1 MWLTRF
7 TLRQPI
13 IATLF
18 FLGIAVFGLI
28 GYFSM
33 GENIIPNVNFPIVTV
48 TAVYPGASPEEMERL
63 VVKPIEDQIQGL
75 AHLDKV
81 MATVQEGTAT
91 ITVQFKLGTDVN
103 FASTDVQH
111 AVDAARIYLPNDLD
125 PPIVDKF
132 DVTAQPVLTEAI
144 TSTVLSPVEL
154 SNIITTEIVPVLRG
168 VKGVGAVV
176 VGGQYTRQVT
186 VQPDLG
192 RLRSVGLTLSDVN
205 NSLAAGNVSMP
216 GGRLDQPFAESTVG
230 VRADITSAQQIA
242 HLPLMS
248 PFAFQIG
255 TPQGSS
261 GIPLRIGDVATVVD
275 GYADHRVISTVNH
288 TTANVVSISRDA
300 TSDTIKTTQA
310 VRAAF
315 ADLQKRYPQIKFSEI
330 DADLYFTRDSINGV
344 LENLFEGILLTALVL
359 LLFLH
364 VWRSALVVMIAIP
377 TSLLATFFV
386 MWLLGLTVDV
396 LSLMGLSLTIG
407 ILVDDSIVV
416 IENITRHREM
426 GQPPD
431 EAAITGRSEIGNA
444 AIAITLVDV
453 VVFAPIAFMSG
464 IIGQYMREFGLV
476 VVCATLFSLLVSF
489 TLTPLL
495 AAHWALVRKP
505 KPPVGIFK
513 MFADWFES
521 LRVAYHDRWLPA
533 AMAHPYVTFFGSF
546 GIVLGS
552 VVLAVIL
559 IVAGI
564 LPGEFQPYTEWGYAS
579 IDLNYPPGT
588 PIEVTAAG
596 AQRIGLALEKMKG
609 VKNVS
614 VTVGR
619 AANGAN
625 EVVGGNVAHIWAFLY
640 QNQRHEERGI
650 VAKVATLGY
659 LVPGARISA
668 SGAQNAGQPPIEFTL
683 SGPTE
688 QLDAASKKLLAF
700 IAKQP
705 NAVDVTAS
713 NQIVGPRLE
722 ITIDRDRAAVLGVSP
737 QDAAL
742 TARAAVGGVISTRVR
757 QPEGLIDA
765 VVQLPP
771 ETRNDPEQLRT
782 VDVRSA
788 TTGQLVPLGDVA
800 TFTKT
805 TEPPY
810 IERQDRERI
819 VSITANTANGAPI
832 GPIVDKVNSALN
844 TPGFLPAGVHVTTQ
858 GDTQL
863 FGDAIAKI
871 GLALGTSFVLIY
883 MLLVVLYRSYLTPFV
898 IMMSLPAAIVGVIA
912 FLIVL
917 NLLNI
922 AFPDFHIQLG
932 RFYLRP
938 FAGQTLNLFSML
950 GIVMLTGLVAK
961 NGILLVDYAN
971 TMRAR
976 GLALADAM
984 RESAAIRFRPIVMT
998 TAAMIAG
1005 MTPLA
1010 LGLTEGAEFRK
1021 SIGTVIIGGLTSSLF
1036 LTLFLVPVVYVAVVG
1051 FFDRLAQRKLARQ
1064 LTVAKEPEVPTG
1076 TEEALGAR

>member
-18 FLGIAVFGLI
+18 FVAVAVFGLI
-28 GYFSM
+28 AYFSM
-33 GENIIPNVNFPIVTV
+33 GENIIPNVNFPIVSV
-48 TAVYPGASPEEMERL
+48 TAVYPGASPDEMERL
-63 VVKPIEDQIQGL
+63 IVKPIEDQIQGL
-75 AHLDKV
+75 PHLDKV
-81 MATVQEGTAT
+81 SATAQEGTAS

-103 FASTDVQH
+103 FSATDVQH
-111 AVDAARIYLPNDLD
+111 AVDAARLYLPNDLD
-125 PPIVDKF
+125 PPLVEKF
-132 DVTAQPVLTEAI
+132 DVSAQPVLTEAI

-154 SNIITTEIVPVLRG
+154 SNVITNEIVPALRG

-176 VGGQYTRQVT
+176 VGGKYTRQIT
-186 VQPDLG
+186 VQPDLA

-230 VRADITSAQQIA
+230 VRADLTNASQIA
-242 HLPLMS
+242 HLPLMN
-248 PFAFQIG
+248 PFALTAG
-255 TPQGSS
+255 TPAGST
-261 GIPLRIGDVATVVD
+261 GQPLRIGDVATVVD

-288 TTANVVSISRDA
+288 VTANVVTISRDA
-300 TSDTIKTTQA
+300 TSDTVKTTEA
-310 VRAAF
+310 VRSAF
-315 ADLQKRYPQIKFSEI
+315 KDLQARFPQIKFAEI

-377 TSLLATFFV
+377 ASLLATFFV
-386 MWLLGLTVDV
+386 MWMLGFTVNV

-431 EAAITGRSEIGNA
+431 DAAITGRSEIGGA

-464 IIGQYMREFGLV
+464 IIGEYMREFGLV

-505 KPPVGIFK
+505 RAPVGIFK
-513 MFADWFES
+513 AFADWFES
-521 LRVAYHDRWLPA
+521 VRHAYHDRWLPA
-533 AMAHPYVTFFGSF
+533 AMAHPYITFFGSL
-546 GIVLGS
+546 GLVLGS
-552 VVLAVIL
+552 IVLAGIL
-559 IVAGI
+559 MGSGV

-588 PIEVTAAG
+588 PIDVTAAG
-596 AQRIGLALEKMKG
+596 AARIGLALEKMKG

-619 AANGAN
+619 AENGAT
-625 EVVGGNVAHIWAFLY
+625 EIVGGNVAHIWAFLY
-640 QNQRHEERGI
+640 QDQRHEERGI
-650 VAKVATLGY
+650 VSKVATLGA
-659 LVPGARISA
+659 LAPGARISSA
-668 SGAQNAGQPPIEFTL
+668 GAANAGQPPIFFTL
-683 SGPTE
+683 TGPAE
-688 QLDAASKKLLAF
+688 ELDAASKKLVNF

-705 NAVDVTAS
+705 NTTDVTSS
-713 NQIVGPRLE
+713 NAIVGPRLE
-722 ITIDRDRAAVLGVSP
+722 INIDRDRAAVLGVSP

-742 TARAAVGGVISTRVR
+742 AARAAVGGVISTRVR
-757 QPEGLIDA
+757 QREGLIDA

-771 ETRNDPEQLRT
+771 ATRNDPSQLQT
-782 VDVRSA
+782 VDVRSL

-800 TFTKT
+800 AFTKT

-810 IERQDRERI
+810 IERQDRER
-819 VSITANTANGAPI
+819 VVRVTANTANGVPI
-832 GPIVDKVNSALN
+832 GPIVDKVNQAIN
-844 TPGFLPAGVHVTTQ
+844 TPGFLPPGVHSKTE

-863 FGDAIAKI
+863 FGDAITKI
-871 GLALGTSFVLIY
+871 GLALLTSFILIY
-883 MLLVVLYRSYLTPFV
+883 MLLVVLYRSYLTPLV
-898 IMMSLPAAIVGVIA
+898 IMMSVPAAIVGVIG

-917 NLLNI
+917 NLFNV

-971 TMRAR
+971 TMRTR

-984 RESAAIRFRPIVMT
+984 RESATIRFRPIVMT

-1036 LTLFLVPVVYVAVVG
+1036 LTLFLVPVVYVAMVG
-1051 FFDRLAQRKLARQ
+1051 FFDRVAQRKLARQ
-1064 LTVAKEPEVPTG
+1064 LKVAKDDQDAVTG
-1076 TEEALGAR
+1076 TALDAG

>member
-18 FLGIAVFGLI
+18 FLAVAVFGLI
-28 GYFSM
+28 GYMSM
-33 GENIIPNVNFPIVTV
+33 GENIIPNVTFPIVSV
-48 TAVYPGASPEEMERL
+48 TAVYPGASPDEMERL

-75 AHLDKV
+75 PHLDKV
-81 MATVQEGTAT
+81 SATAQEGTAS

-103 FASTDVQH
+103 FAATDVQH
-111 AVDAARIYLPNDLD
+111 AVDSARIYLPNDLD
-125 PPIVDKF
+125 PPLVDKF
-132 DVTAQPVLTEAI
+132 DVSAQPVLTEAI
-144 TSTVLSPVEL
+144 TSTVLSPIDL
-154 SNIITTEIVPVLRG
+154 SNVITNDIVPALRG

-176 VGGQYTRQVT
+176 VGGKFTRQIT
-186 VQPDLG
+186 VQPDLA
-192 RLRSVGLTLSDVN
+192 RLRSVGLTLADVN
-205 NSLAAGNVSMP
+205 SSLAAGNVSMP

-230 VRADITSAQQIA
+230 VRADLTNAAQIE
-242 HLPLMS
+242 HLPLMN
-248 PFAFQIG
+248 PFALSLGAPAGVTGQ
-255 TPQGSS
+255 
-261 GIPLRIGDVATVVD
+261 PLRIGDVATVID
-275 GYADHRVISTVNH
+275 GYQDHRVISTVNH
-288 TTANVVSISRDA
+288 VTANIVTISRDA
-300 TSDTIKTTQA
+300 TSDTVKTTEA

-315 ADLQKRYPQIKFSEI
+315 ADLQKRYPQIKFAEI

-359 LLFLH
+359 LVFLH

-377 TSLLATFFV
+377 ASLLATFFV
-386 MWLLGLTVDV
+386 MWTLGFTVDV

-431 EAAITGRSEIGNA
+431 EAAITGRSEIGGA
-444 AIAITLVDV
+444 AVAITLVDV
-453 VVFAPIAFMSG
+453 VVFAPIAVMSG

-505 KPPVGIFK
+505 RQPSGFFK
-513 MFADWFES
+513 VFADWFEHM
-521 LRVAYHDRWLPA
+521 RVAYHDRWLPA
-533 AMAHPYVTFFGSF
+533 AMAHPYLTFFGSL
-546 GIVLGS
+546 GLVLGS
-552 VVLAVIL
+552 LVLAVVL
-559 IVAGI
+559 IMAGI

-579 IDLNYPPGT
+579 VDLNYPPGT
-588 PIEVTAAG
+588 PIDVTTAG
-596 AQRIGLALEKMKG
+596 ATRIGAALEKMKG

-619 AANGAN
+619 AENGAT
-625 EVVGGNVAHIWAFLY
+625 EIVGGNVAHIWAFLY
-640 QNQRHEERGI
+640 QDQRHEERGI

-659 LVPGARISA
+659 LAPGARISA
-668 SGAQNAGQPPIEFTL
+668 AGAANAGQPPIFFTL
-683 SGPTE
+683 TGPAE
-688 QLDAASKKLLAF
+688 ELDAASKKLVAF
-700 IAKQP
+700 IAKEP
-705 NAVDVTAS
+705 NTTDVTAS
-713 NQIVGPRLE
+713 NAIVGPRLE
-722 ITIDRDRAAVLGVSP
+722 INIDRDRAAVLGVSP

-742 TARAAVGGVISTRVR
+742 TARAAIGGVIATRVR
-757 QPEGLIDA
+757 QREGLIDA
-765 VVQLPP
+765 VVQLPAQ
-771 ETRNDPEQLRT
+771 TRNDPEQLRT
-782 VDVRSA
+782 VDVRSSM
-788 TTGQLVPLGDVA
+788 TGQLVPIGDVA

-810 IERQDRERI
+810 IERQDRER
-819 VSITANTANGAPI
+819 VVRVTANTANGVPI
-832 GPIVDKVNSALN
+832 GPIVDKVNQALT
-844 TPGFLPAGVHVTTQ
+844 TPGFLPAGVHVKTE

-863 FGDAIAKI
+863 FGDAITKI
-871 GLALGTSFVLIY
+871 GLALLTSFVLIY

-898 IMMSLPAAIVGVIA
+898 IMMSLPAAIVGVIG
-912 FLIVL
+912 FLVVL
-917 NLLNI
+917 NLLNL

-938 FAGQTLNLFSML
+938 FAGQTVNLFSML
-950 GIVMLTGLVAK
+950 GFVMLTGLVAK

-976 GLALADAM
+976 GLALRDAM

-1036 LTLFLVPVVYVAVVG
+1036 LTLFVVPVVYVAVVG
-1051 FFDRLAQRKLARQ
+1051 FFERLAQRKLARQ
-1064 LTVAKEPEVPTG
+1064 LTLAKDKPDDV
-1076 TEEALGAR
+1076 TETALDAG

>member
-18 FLGIAVFGLI
+18 FLAIGVFGLI
-28 GYFSM
+28 GYASM
-33 GENIIPNVNFPIVTV
+33 GENIIPNVTFPIVSI

-63 VVKPIEDQIQGL
+63 VVKPIEDQLQGL

-81 MATVQEGTAT
+81 NASAQEGTAS

-103 FASTDVQH
+103 FAATDVQH
-111 AVDAARIYLPNDLD
+111 AVDSARIYLPNDLD
-125 PPIVDKF
+125 PPLVEKF
-132 DVTAQPVLTEAI
+132 DVSAQPILTEAI
-144 TSTVLSPVEL
+144 TSSVLSPIEL
-154 SNIITTEIVPVLRG
+154 SNVITNEIVPGLRG
-168 VKGVGAVV
+168 VKGVGAVE
-176 VGGQYTRQVT
+176 VGGKYTRQIT

-205 NSLAAGNVSMP
+205 SSLAAGNVSMP

-230 VRADITSAQQIA
+230 LRADITNATQIA
-242 HLPLMS
+242 RLPLMN
-248 PFAFQIG
+248 PFAFSQG
-255 TPQGSS
+255 TPFGTA
-261 GIPLRIGDVATVVD
+261 GMPLRIGDVATVID
-275 GYADHRVISTVNH
+275 GYQDHRVISTVNNV
-288 TTANVVSISRDA
+288 TANIVSISRDP
-300 TSDTIKTTQA
+300 TSDTVKTTEA
-310 VRAAF
+310 VRVAF

-386 MWLLGLTVDV
+386 MWALGFTVDV

-426 GQPPD
+426 GKPPD
-431 EAAITGRSEIGNA
+431 EAAITGRSEIGGA

-453 VVFAPIAFMSG
+453 VVFAPIAVMSG

-505 KPPVGIFK
+505 REPVGFFK
-513 MFADWFES
+513 TFADWFERM
-521 LRVAYHDRWLPA
+521 RVAYHDRWLPA
-533 AMAHPYVTFFGSF
+533 AMAHPYLTFFGSI

-552 VVLAVIL
+552 IVLAGIL
-559 IVAGI
+559 LNAGI

-588 PIEVTAAG
+588 PIDVTAAG
-596 AQRIGLALEKMKG
+596 AQRLGLVLEKMKG

-619 AANGAN
+619 AANGVT

-650 VAKVATLGY
+650 VAKVGSLGY

-668 SGAQNAGQPPIEFTL
+668 SGAQNAGQPPIFFTL
-683 SGPTE
+683 TGPTE
-688 QLDAASKKLLAF
+688 ELNAASKKLVAYITKL
-700 IAKQP
+700 P
-705 NAVDVTAS
+705 NTTDVTAS
-713 NQIVGPRLE
+713 NAIVGPRLE
-722 ITIDRDRAAVLGVSP
+722 INIDRDRAAVLGVSP
-737 QDAAL
+737 QEAAL
-742 TARAAVGGVISTRVR
+742 TARAAIGGVISTRVR
-757 QPEGLIDA
+757 QQEGLIDA

-788 TTGQLVPLGDVA
+788 ATGQLVPLGDVA
-800 TFTKT
+800 SFTKT
-805 TEPPY
+805 TEPPN
-810 IERQDRERI
+810 IERQD
-819 VSITANTANGAPI
+819 
-832 GPIVDKVNSALN
+832 L
-844 TPGFLPAGVHVTTQ
+844 
-858 GDTQL
+858 
-863 FGDAIAKI
+863 
-871 GLALGTSFVLIY
+871 
-883 MLLVVLYRSYLTPFV
+883 
-898 IMMSLPAAIVGVIA
+898 
-912 FLIVL
+912 
-917 NLLNI
+917 
-922 AFPDFHIQLG
+922 
-932 RFYLRP
+932 
-938 FAGQTLNLFSML
+938 
-950 GIVMLTGLVAK
+950 
-961 NGILLVDYAN
+961 
-971 TMRAR
+971 
-976 GLALADAM
+976 
-984 RESAAIRFRPIVMT
+984 
-998 TAAMIAG
+998 
-1005 MTPLA
+1005 
-1010 LGLTEGAEFRK
+1010 
-1021 SIGTVIIGGLTSSLF
+1021 
-1036 LTLFLVPVVYVAVVG
+1036 
-1051 FFDRLAQRKLARQ
+1051 
-1064 LTVAKEPEVPTG
+1064 
-1076 TEEALGAR
+1076 